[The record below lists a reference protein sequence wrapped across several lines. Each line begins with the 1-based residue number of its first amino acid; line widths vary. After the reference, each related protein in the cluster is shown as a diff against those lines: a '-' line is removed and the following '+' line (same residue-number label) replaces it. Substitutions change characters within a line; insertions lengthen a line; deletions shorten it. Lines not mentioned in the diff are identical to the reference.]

1 MPVTLVLSSI
11 RTELRLGGGG
21 SGGSHEDEIATRLL
35 QWATDTISEHLGVN
49 YATTPTSIVN
59 QACIRLCA
67 WTFDVPTAG
76 GGSRYANALRS
87 SGAERLLLPYVSHS
101 AGLPDAA

>member
-1 MPVTLVLSSI
+1 MPVTLVISSI
-11 RTELRLGGGG
+11 RNELRLGG
-21 SGGSHEDEIATRLL
+21 SGLEDEIANRLL
-35 QWATDTISEHLGVN
+35 LFATDTISEHLGVN
-49 YATTPTSIVN
+49 YATAPDSIVN

-67 WTFDVPTAG
+67 WTYDVPTAG

-101 AGLPDAA
+101 VGLPDAA